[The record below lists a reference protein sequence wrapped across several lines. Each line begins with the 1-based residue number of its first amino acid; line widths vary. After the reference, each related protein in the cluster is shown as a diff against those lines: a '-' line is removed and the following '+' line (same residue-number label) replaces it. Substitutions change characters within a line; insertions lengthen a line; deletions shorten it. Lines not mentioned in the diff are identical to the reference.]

1 MQAHHWEALN
11 ALLVGEDVTARLDG
25 IARSAYITSNLL
37 VDQINEFALGSIG
50 DIVIE
55 AGDSPRIEEE
65 DWESLR
71 QIMTWALEHIIRE
84 Q

>member
-1 MQAHHWEALN
+1 MAD
-11 ALLVGEDVTARLDG
+11 LL
-25 IARSAYITSNLL
+25 S
-37 VDQINEFALGSIG
+37 VDQINEFALDSIG

-55 AGDSPRIEEE
+55 AGDPPHIEEE

-71 QIMTWALEHIIRE
+71 QIMAWALEHIIRE